1 MTRVVQLTNGVV
13 RRVALVDEPYLR
25 LLVADADANADARAG
40 VDADEHGGRDVRGD
54 RADRDDRLDRGDR
67 RDRWDREI
75 ESLYALAAE
84 AIRTSTPLSEL
95 AQRCAT
101 GEALDY
107 DSIYA
112 GASPWRLLSPIDH
125 PDESSRCI
133 VSGTGLTHIGSARDR
148 HNMHDDAARNAGAT
162 AQKTPTSAAAAVMT
176 SPETEAAAAP
186 VTDSMRMFEAGLVGG
201 RPAPGLIGVAPEW
214 FYKGTGSMLRAHGEA
229 LDVPAYAEDGGEEA
243 ELAGVYV
250 IDPEGRPRRIGLAAG
265 NEFSDHRF
273 ERKNYLNLAGSKLR
287 ACSLGPELVLAPA
300 FDAAIP
306 GEVWIERAGTRVWW
320 KRIASGEAEMSH
332 SLRNIEHH
340 HFKFEAHRRPGDL
353 HVHYFGAHSLSF
365 GEGVALR
372 DGDIMVVR
380 FDGFGRALRNVVRV
394 DSSLERP
401 VEIDSLG

>member
-1 MTRVVQLTNGVV
+1 MTRVVQLTNGAV

-25 LLVADADANADARAG
+25 LLVADADAAPAGSGAG
-40 VDADEHGGRDVRGD
+40 VDGKRAKRDID
-54 RADRDDRLDRGDR
+54 
-67 RDRWDREI
+67 
-75 ESLYALAAE
+75 SLYALAAE

-95 AQRCAT
+95 ARRHAT

-107 DSIYA
+107 DTIYS
-112 GASPWRLLSPIDH
+112 GESPWRLLSPIDH

-148 HNMHDDAARNAGAT
+148 HKMHDDAARGAAGA
-162 AQKTPTSAAAAVMT
+162 AQTTPASAAAAVLT
-176 SPETEAAAAP
+176 SPQTEAAAP

-201 RPAPGLIGVAPEW
+201 RPAPGAIGVAPEW

-287 ACSLGPELVLAPA
+287 ACSLGPELVLAPT
-300 FDAAIP
+300 FDVAIP
-306 GEVWIERAGTRVWW
+306 GEVWIERGGTRVWW

-340 HFKFEAHRRPGDL
+340 HFKFEAHRRPGDV

-365 GEGVALR
+365 GEGFALR

-394 DSSLERP
+394 DSSPERP

>member
-25 LLVADADANADARAG
+25 LIVAEAG
-40 VDADEHGGRDVRGD
+40 
-54 RADRDDRLDRGDR
+54 
-67 RDRWDREI
+67 REI

-84 AIRTSTPLSEL
+84 AIETSTPLSQL
-95 AQRCAT
+95 VRRRAT
-101 GEALDY
+101 SAALDY
-107 DSIYA
+107 DPIYA
-112 GASPWRLLSPIDH
+112 GASAWRLLSPIDH
-125 PDESSRCI
+125 PGESSRCI

-148 HNMHDDAARNAGAT
+148 HKMHDDSAT
-162 AQKTPTSAAAAVMT
+162 KAPGMTQTAPLSAAAVLT
-176 SPETEAAAAP
+176 SPQTEAAAP

-201 RPAPGLIGVAPEW
+201 RPAPGAVGVAPEW

-229 LDVPAYAEDGGEEA
+229 LDVPSYAEDGGEEA
-243 ELAGVYV
+243 ELAGVYIV
-250 IDPEGRPRRIGLAAG
+250 DPDGRPRRIGLAAG

-287 ACSLGPELVLAPA
+287 ACSLGPELVLAPT

-340 HFKFEAHRRPGDL
+340 HFKFEAHRRPGDV

-365 GEGVALR
+365 GEGIALR
-372 DGDIMVVR
+372 DGDVMVVR

-394 DSSLERP
+394 DATPERP
-401 VEIDSLG
+401 VEVDSLG

>member
-1 MTRVVQLTNGVV
+1 MTTRIVQLTDGVV

-25 LLVADADANADARAG
+25 LLVDARAG
-40 VDADEHGGRDVRGD
+40 GVDSDSA
-54 RADRDDRLDRGDR
+54 
-67 RDRWDREI
+67 
-75 ESLYALAAE
+75 SLYALARE
-84 AIRTSTPLSEL
+84 AIETSTPLSEMVR
-95 AQRCAT
+95 QRAT

-107 DSIYA
+107 DQVYA
-112 GASPWRLLSPIDH
+112 GTGTGTGAGAGARASAWRLLPPIDH
-125 PDESSRCI
+125 PAESSRCI

-148 HNMHDDAARNAGAT
+148 HKMHDDASRSTASGPSALAGPAG
-162 AQKTPTSAAAAVMT
+162 AAVMT
-176 SPETEAAAAP
+176 SPQTEAAAP

-201 RPAPGLIGVAPEW
+201 RPGPGAIGVAPEW
-214 FYKGTGSMLRAHGEA
+214 FHKGTGSMLRAHGEP
-229 LDVPAYAEDGGEEA
+229 LDVPPYAEDGGEEA
-243 ELAGVYV
+243 ELAGVYI

-340 HFKFEAHRRPGDL
+340 HFKFEAHRRPGDV
-353 HVHYFGAHSLSF
+353 HVHFFGAHSLSF
-365 GEGVALR
+365 GEGMALR
-372 DGDIMVVR
+372 DGDVMVVR

-394 DSSLERP
+394 DPSPERP
-401 VEIDSLG
+401 VEVDSLG

>member
-1 MTRVVQLTNGVV
+1 MTTRIVQLTDGEV

-25 LLVADADANADARAG
+25 LSDAN
-40 VDADEHGGRDVRGD
+40 
-54 RADRDDRLDRGDR
+54 
-67 RDRWDREI
+67 
-75 ESLYALAAE
+75 SLYALAAE
-84 AIRTSTPLSEL
+84 AISTSAPLSEVV
-95 AQRCAT
+95 RRRVT
-101 GEALDY
+101 GDSLKY
-107 DSIYA
+107 DQVYA
-112 GASPWRLLSPIDH
+112 GASAWRLLTPIDH
-125 PDESSRCI
+125 PGESSRCI

-148 HNMHDDAARNAGAT
+148 HNMHDDASKKAGSGAPGGGAPAGA
-162 AQKTPTSAAAAVMT
+162 AVLA
-176 SPETEAAAAP
+176 SPRTEAAVP

-201 RPAPGLIGVAPEW
+201 RPAPGEIGVAPEW

-243 ELAGVYV
+243 ELAGVYI
-250 IDPEGRPRRIGLAAG
+250 IDPDGRPRRIGLAAG

-300 FDAAIP
+300 FDAEIP

-340 HFKFEAHRRPGDL
+340 HFKFEAHRRPGDV
-353 HVHYFGAHSLSF
+353 HVHFFGAHSLSF
-365 GEGVALR
+365 GEGISLR
-372 DGDIMVVR
+372 DGDVMVVR

-394 DSSLERP
+394 DSSRERP
-401 VEIDSLG
+401 VEVDSLG

>member
-25 LLVADADANADARAG
+25 LG
-40 VDADEHGGRDVRGD
+40 DVN
-54 RADRDDRLDRGDR
+54 
-67 RDRWDREI
+67 
-75 ESLYALAAE
+75 SLYELASE
-84 AIRTSTPLSEL
+84 AIETSTPLSEVV
-95 AQRCAT
+95 RRRAT
-101 GEALDY
+101 GETLDY
-107 DSIYA
+107 DASYA
-112 GASPWRLLSPIDH
+112 GASPWRLLPPIDH

-148 HNMHDDAARNAGAT
+148 HKMHDDAARGAAGAG
-162 AQKTPTSAAAAVMT
+162 QKAPAPASAAAAVMA
-176 SPETEAAAAP
+176 SPQTEAAPP

-201 RPAPGLIGVAPEW
+201 RPAPGMIGVAPEW
-214 FYKGTGSMLRAHGEA
+214 FHKGTGSMLRAHGEA
-229 LDVPAYAEDGGEEA
+229 LDVPSYAEDGGEEA
-243 ELAGVYV
+243 ELAGVYI
-250 IDPEGRPRRIGLAAG
+250 IDPDGQPRRIGFAAG

-353 HVHYFGAHSLSF
+353 HVHFFGAHSLSF
-365 GEGVALR
+365 GEGMSLR
-372 DGDIMVVR
+372 DGDVMVVR
-380 FDGFGRALRNVVRV
+380 FDGFGRPLRNVVRV
-394 DSSLERP
+394 DSSPERP
-401 VEIDSLG
+401 VEVDSLG